1 MLLRNFEKYLEQ
13 AIYKSRWVLVPLYI
27 GLIVANV
34 LLLIKFV
41 KEFIKLIPLVLYGE
55 GGQVIAGL
63 LSLIDIVLVANLML
77 IIIFAG
83 YENFVS
89 KIDMKNHEDRPDW
102 MGKIGFSD
110 LKMKVVG
117 SIVAIS
123 AIELLRA
130 FMNLEVACSTEQLAW
145 KVGIHIT
152 FVFSGIGFAVMDRL
166 SAKD

>member
-1 MLLRNFEKYLEQ
+1 MRNFEKYLEQ
-13 AIYKSRWVLVPLYI
+13 AIYKSRWLLVPLYI
-27 GLIVANV
+27 GLIAANV

-130 FMNLEVACSTEQLAW
+130 FMNLDVACSTEQLAW

>member
-1 MLLRNFEKYLEQ
+1 LLLRNFEKYLEQ
-13 AIYKSRWVLVPLYI
+13 AIYKSRWLLVPLYI
-27 GLIVANV
+27 GLIAANV

-130 FMNLEVACSTEQLAW
+130 FMNLDVACSTEQLAW

>member
-1 MLLRNFEKYLEQ
+1 LLLRNFEKYLEQ
-13 AIYKSRWVLVPLYI
+13 AIYKSRWLLVPLYI
-27 GLIVANV
+27 GLIAANV

-55 GGQVIAGL
+55 GGQVMAGL

>member
-1 MLLRNFEKYLEQ
+1 LLLRNFEKYLEQ
-13 AIYKSRWVLVPLYI
+13 AIYKSRWLLVPLYI
-27 GLIVANV
+27 GLIAANV

-55 GGQVIAGL
+55 GGQVMAGL

-130 FMNLEVACSTEQLAW
+130 FMNLDVACSTEQLAW

>member
-13 AIYKSRWVLVPLYI
+13 AIYKSRWLLVPLYI
-27 GLIVANV
+27 GLIAANV

-130 FMNLEVACSTEQLAW
+130 FMNLDVACSTEQLAW